1 MSALWHPLATPTI
14 LLGFPLPWV
23 WGISSR
29 LLQQSAAT
37 APYLGQGVSPHR
49 HPSWPSTWDTSS
61 RPSCACA
68 DTAPSF
74 SKEVMLRSVRK
85 AFWEDWLG
93 FLRLFQSIQDELACV
108 IEALNAVHKRG
119 LSLTVQLWPRLAH
132 ALFLHVSLRRN
143 WNHNPLPLGP
153 PLFISCHYFFFSL
166 VDFSFSFVSY
176 LKVGVLTGVP
186 LGFPEGPVFIGL
198 HYSNYPSSKVQ
209 SASAFNTGSP
219 LHNLLLLE
227 SPSVSC
233 YQRKTGKIACLY
245 GLLFLSPNPWDLC
258 LALPH
263 RMLTIKSNS

>member
-1 MSALWHPLATPTI
+1 MKCCSCGSTEPKPAAEEDEEESIPARSRVRRRTPH
-14 LLGFPLPWV
+14 
-23 WGISSR
+23 
-29 LLQQSAAT
+29 Q
-37 APYLGQGVSPHR
+37 
-49 HPSWPSTWDTSS
+49 
-61 RPSCACA
+61 
-68 DTAPSF
+68 
-74 SKEVMLRSVRK
+74 
-85 AFWEDWLG
+85 
-93 FLRLFQSIQDELACV
+93 
-108 IEALNAVHKRG
+108 
-119 LSLTVQLWPRLAH
+119 LTD
-132 ALFLHVSLRRN
+132 LHVSPRRN
-143 WNHNPLPLGP
+143 RNHNPLPLGP
-153 PLFISCHYFFFSL
+153 PLFIGCHYFFFSL

>member
-1 MSALWHPLATPTI
+1 MHFSFTCLCCGTGTTTRCLWDHLFSLVVTI
-14 LLGFPLPWV
+14 
-23 WGISSR
+23 
-29 LLQQSAAT
+29 
-37 APYLGQGVSPHR
+37 
-49 HPSWPSTWDTSS
+49 
-61 RPSCACA
+61 
-68 DTAPSF
+68 
-74 SKEVMLRSVRK
+74 
-85 AFWEDWLG
+85 
-93 FLRLFQSIQDELACV
+93 
-108 IEALNAVHKRG
+108 
-119 LSLTVQLWPRLAH
+119 
-132 ALFLHVSLRRN
+132 
-143 WNHNPLPLGP
+143 
-153 PLFISCHYFFFSL
+153 FFFSL

-233 YQRKTGKIACLY
+233 YQSKTGKIACLY